1 MSKLIVERP
10 YRKVTLTPDMVRKA
24 DYINIGI
31 IVRHEVYGVVEPVV
45 YLGKDDGEYIEQ
57 IRDLL
62 ARYLEDPNVDRVIDS
77 TVKVYE

>member
-10 YRKVTLTPDMVRKA
+10 YRKVALTPDMVRNA
-24 DYINIGI
+24 EYLTIGI
-31 IVRHEVYGVVEPVV
+31 IVRDEVYGVTEPVV